1 VLSHLVQMYEEND
14 HEHRSQIQACFHER
28 DKNLN
33 RNSLGKRI
41 SVKPSFLVP
50 SVSKIVDP
58 NPDRTIDTLQRMLV
72 HIC

>member
-50 SVSKIVDP
+50 SVSKYWTRIQIALLILY
-58 NPDRTIDTLQRMLV
+58 RGW
-72 HIC
+72 